1 MGYNQNMKDLE
12 KVLKALA
19 NERRLKIIK
28 ILKRSPELSV
38 GEVAEE
44 IGLSFRSTSRHLTLL
59 YRAGVLEQER
69 RANLVEYKIASPVPQ
84 VLGKIFSLIL

>member
-1 MGYNQNMKDLE
+1 MKELE

-19 NERRLKIIK
+19 NERRLKILK
-28 ILKRSPELSV
+28 ILKKNSELSV

-59 YRAGVLEQER
+59 YRVGVLEQER
-69 RANLVEYKIASPVPQ
+69 RANLVEHKIANPVLP
-84 VLGKIFSLIL
+84 VLGKIFPFIL

>member
-1 MGYNQNMKDLE
+1 MKELE

-19 NERRLKIIK
+19 NERRLKI
-28 ILKRSPELSV
+28 LKLLKKNQELSV

-69 RANLVEYKIASPVPQ
+69 RANLVEYKIASPVPP
-84 VLGKIFSLIL
+84 VLGKSFPFIL

>member
-1 MGYNQNMKDLE
+1 MKDLE

-28 ILKRSPELSV
+28 ILKRSSELSV
-38 GEVAEE
+38 GEIAEE

-69 RANLVEYKIASPVPQ
+69 RANLVEYKITKPLPP
-84 VLGKIFSLIL
+84 VLGKIFPLIL